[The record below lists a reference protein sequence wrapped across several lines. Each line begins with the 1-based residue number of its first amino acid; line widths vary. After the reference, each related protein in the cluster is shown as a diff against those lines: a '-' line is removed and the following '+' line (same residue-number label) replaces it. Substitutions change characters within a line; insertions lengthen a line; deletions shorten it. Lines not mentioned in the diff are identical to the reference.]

1 MKRYIY
7 SFFCLLISLYGFSQ
21 STISKEL
28 FPTLVG
34 LQRTVCSEYLGEDN
48 RAYLVEAPSKTKY
61 INEKLYIRYGG
72 FYLREDN
79 HRIFIYSYVQQKDL
93 VLYDFTLQ
101 IGDSLPYLY
110 KDWNI
115 ENEEYEEY
123 GNVVDYPTMTGE
135 IEPIVVDDVS
145 EVTLLDGKQYK
156 KWTFNNGM
164 EYVENIGSYGQ
175 SNYAGDFFQLIAD
188 VKVPKLIGIRLVCV
202 NKSGSLVYQMEQ
214 DKMDSLGVECLCQ
227 SVANSVEDTRSLH
240 TESTKFIHSNQ
251 VLIQTE
257 DKTYNIMG
265 MEVK

>member
-7 SFFCLLISLYGFSQ
+7 SFLCLLISLYGFSQ

-34 LQRTVCSEYLGEDN
+34 LQRTVCSEYCDEDN

-72 FYLREDN
+72 FYLREEN
-79 HRIFIYSYVQQKDL
+79 KRIYIYSYIQQKDL
-93 VLYDFTLQ
+93 LLYDFTLQ
-101 IGDSLPYLY
+101 IGDSLPHLY
-110 KDWNI
+110 SDWDI
-115 ENEEYEEY
+115 ENEEY
-123 GNVVDYPTMTGE
+123 GNVVDYPTMTGKGD
-135 IEPIVVDDVS
+135 PIVVVDVS
-145 EVTLLDGKQYK
+145 ELTLLDGKQYK

-164 EYVENIGSYGQ
+164 EYVENIGAYGHYK
-175 SNYAGDFFQLIAD
+175 YAGDFFQLIAD
-188 VKVPKLIGIRLVCV
+188 IPVPCLTGFHLICISKEGMLI
-202 NKSGSLVYQMEQ
+202 YQMDEE
-214 DKMDSLGVECLCQ
+214 KMDSLGVECLCQ
-227 SVANSVEDTRSLH
+227 SVVNSVEDTRSLH

-257 DKTYNIMG
+257 DKTYNVMG

>member
-7 SFFCLLISLYGFSQ
+7 SFLCLLISLYGFSQ
-21 STISKEL
+21 SEVSKEL
-28 FPTLVG
+28 FPTLAG
-34 LQRTVCSEYLGEDN
+34 LQRTICSEYCDEDN

-72 FYLREDN
+72 FYLREEN
-79 HRIFIYSYVQQKDL
+79 KRIYIYSYIQQKDL
-93 VLYDFTLQ
+93 LLYDFTLQ
-101 IGDSLPYLY
+101 IGDSLLYLY

-188 VKVPKLIGIRLVCV
+188 IPVPCLTGFHLICISKEGMLI
-202 NKSGSLVYQMEQ
+202 YQMDEE
-214 DKMDSLGVECLCQ
+214 KMDSLGVECLCQ

>member
-1 MKRYIY
+1 MKRYMY
-7 SFFCLLISLYGFSQ
+7 CFLCLLTSVHGFSQ
-21 STISKEL
+21 DEISKEL
-28 FPTLVG
+28 FPTMAG

-48 RAYLVEAPSKTKY
+48 LSYLVEAPYKTKY

-72 FYLREDN
+72 FYLREEN
-79 HRIFIYSYVQQKDL
+79 KRIYIYSYIQQKDL
-93 VLYDFTLQ
+93 LLYDFTLQ
-101 IGDSLPYLY
+101 IGDSLPHLY
-110 KDWNI
+110 SDWDI
-115 ENEEYEEY
+115 ENEEY
-123 GNVVDYPTMTGE
+123 GNVVDYPTMTGKVD
-135 IEPIVVDDVS
+135 PIVVVDVS

-240 TESTKFIHSNQ
+240 MESTKFIHSNQ